1 MKYTSFP
8 QVNNNLWITL
18 CKLGGY
24 IPIYLWIT
32 SIDGSIFFNIIGEY
46 AVFGHN
52 YIEKED
58 FHYEN
63 DISAKEETAF

>member
-1 MKYTSFP
+1 MTEAY
-8 QVNNNLWITL
+8 
-18 CKLGGY
+18 
-24 IPIYLWIT
+24 
-32 SIDGSIFFNIIGEY
+32 FFNIIGEY

-63 DISAKEETAF
+63 DISAKEETAFQGSRLQKENEHSERKKGIGRKTC

>member
-1 MKYTSFP
+1 MFE
-8 QVNNNLWITL
+8 
-18 CKLGGY
+18 
-24 IPIYLWIT
+24 
-32 SIDGSIFFNIIGEY
+32 IFENVEYEVINKGKDFVIGDIHYDSRKIKENDVFCALIG
-46 AVFGHN
+46 AVTDGHN

>member
-32 SIDGSIFFNIIGEY
+32 SIDGSLF
-46 AVFGHN
+46 FGHN